1 MSSTR
6 KNMLLMLVLVGA
18 SLLLFSCKGKDAN
31 TRVPMAHVG
40 VWSGVDGA
48 NMKGV
53 IAFREN
59 GTGTMEFD
67 KNAYDFEYCFD
78 YSKRPVW
85 LDLIYTRE
93 GKPFRARL
101 IVKFPDENQLH
112 WYTFFSEERPDK
124 FPEGDA
130 GKVMKLTRM
139 KPSRGKAKK
148 AAS

>member
-1 MSSTR
+1 MSITR
-6 KNMLLMLVLVGA
+6 KNVPLLFCLVGL
-18 SLLLFSCKGKDAN
+18 SLVFFSCKGKDAN
-31 TRVPMAHVG
+31 SRVPMGHVG

-53 IAFREN
+53 VTFREN

-67 KNAYDFEYCFD
+67 QNTFKFEYSFD

-85 LDLIYTRE
+85 LDLIYSRE

-101 IVKFPDENQLH
+101 IVKFPAEDQLH

-124 FPEGDA
+124 FPEGNA
-130 GKVMKLTRM
+130 ENVMKLTRM
-139 KPSRGKAKK
+139 KPARGKVKK
-148 AAS
+148 AVS